1 MTVAK
6 GEDRKKSA
14 EALVAAGVAP
24 DVRLVVAPGFTP
36 AMRAQFVYHIG
47 AGNSRSR
54 AAEKV
59 DVSWSTVSAALDSD
73 LGFRNAVE
81 TAEVKKWQL
90 AEDKL
95 YEALEEGQPWAV
107 KLVVKEAAHLRDR
120 WKPSADRLE
129 VEMEMGPAAERIME
143 LAATLEQRKMELATG
158 SLEPVL
164 DVESEE
170 TNGFPV

>member
-1 MTVAK
+1 MGLAK
-6 GEDRKKSA
+6 GEDRKRSA
-14 EALVAAGVAP
+14 ERLVEAGVAS
-24 DVRLVVAPGFTP
+24 DVRLVVAPGLTP
-36 AMRAQFVYHIG
+36 EMRAKYVYLVG
-47 AGNSRSR
+47 AGNSRS
-54 AAEKV
+54 AAAKSV
-59 DVSWSTVSAALDSD
+59 GVSWSTVSAALDSD
-73 LGFRNAVE
+73 LGFRSAVE
-81 TAEVKKWQL
+81 TAEVEKWQI
-90 AEDKL
+90 AEQGL
-95 YEALEEGQPWAV
+95 FEALEERQPWAI
-107 KLVVKEAAHLRDR
+107 KLVVKEATGLRDR